1 MNEVEHAGWEHKER
15 NKHEE
20 TQFLFIHRRFA
31 AVISA
36 LCCATAFAEGASSAK
51 TTSFGTLVLICA
63 GIALLGIV
71 AGIILRRR

>member
-1 MNEVEHAGWEHKER
+1 MNEVEHAGWEYKER

-20 TQFLFIHRRFA
+20 TQFFSFIGCFA

>member
-20 TQFLFIHRRFA
+20 TQFLFIHRP
-31 AVISA
+31 

>member
-1 MNEVEHAGWEHKER
+1 MRKR
-15 NKHEE
+15 N
-20 TQFLFIHRRFA
+20 FFSFIG
-31 AVISA
+31 
-36 LCCATAFAEGASSAK
+36 CFAEGASSAK